1 MVQLK
6 QKKLLISVI
15 GVAAL
20 IANSIV
26 LYITFLWTYF
36 ANDYTFTAKI
46 NTIGEAHIEFI
57 LLPISIILG
66 IYGVKNLFSKIP
78 RENMKTKNTIS

>member
-20 IANSIV
+20 IANSVV
-26 LYITFLWTYF
+26 LYITFLWAYF
-36 ANDYTFTAKI
+36 TNDYTVTAKI
-46 NTIGEAHIEFI
+46 NTIGEVHMEFI

-66 IYGVKNLFSKIP
+66 I
-78 RENMKTKNTIS
+78 